1 MTAPPPAPQ
10 LLRARWYDGRSSQ
23 PRAVHVALVPA
34 RGGPALVLHASGAAP
49 LRLEGRQIGWPE
61 MWSAR
66 TAPQQGAVVDL
77 GEAGSL
83 EIDDAAAWHAARR
96 AAGGRASVRERLQTR
111 WPALLVGLLLA
122 AVIVTLF
129 YRHATP
135 WLAAQLTRHVPLPWE
150 QALSRHALREMDD
163 GVLEPSRLAPERQ
176 AALRA
181 RFEAL
186 VAHMPALP
194 ARYAHY
200 APRYTLDFRRGLGAN
215 AFALPG
221 GAIVVT
227 DGLVEAAR
235 AAGLQDDAIAGVLAH
250 EIGHVAH
257 RHTTRML
264 VEQGVVQ
271 MGLGLALGDVSGLL
285 ATGSSALTGLAYQ
298 RSHEREAD
306 CHALALLRQAGL
318 PSAPMADLLLHIG
331 GDSKA
336 KREARPSEG
345 EGTADAGAGWTDW
358 LGSHPA
364 TAERARQLRAGQA
377 PHCS

>member
-1 MTAPPPAPQ
+1 M
-10 LLRARWYDGRSSQ
+10 LRARWFDGRSSQ
-23 PRAVHVALVPA
+23 PRPVHVALVPA

-49 LRLEGRQIGWPE
+49 LRLEGCQVGWPE
-61 MWSAR
+61 RWSAR

-83 EIDDAAAWHAARR
+83 EVDDAAAWHAARR
-96 AAGGRASVRERLQTR
+96 AAGARAGVRERLQTR
-111 WPALLVGLLLA
+111 WPALLAGLLLA
-122 AVIVTLF
+122 AVAAALF

-135 WLAAQLTRHVPLPWE
+135 WLAAQLTRHVPLAWE
-150 QALSRHALREMDD
+150 QALSRQALRQMDD
-163 GVLEPSRLAPERQ
+163 GVLTPSRVTPERQ
-176 AALRA
+176 QALRA
-181 RFEAL
+181 RFDAL

-194 ARYAHY
+194 ARYARY

-221 GAIVVT
+221 GTIVVT
-227 DGLVEAAR
+227 DGLVEAAG
-235 AAGLQDDAIAGVLAH
+235 APGLGDDAIAGVLAH

-298 RSHEREAD
+298 RNHEREAD

-318 PSAPMADLLLHIG
+318 PSAPMADLLLAMGRGKAAKEG
-331 GDSKA
+331 GRPPDKG
-336 KREARPSEG
+336 KTEAESSP
-345 EGTADAGAGWTDW
+345 GWADW